1 MKKLLLLPFCLFVC
15 AVTQAANWHPFPFSI
30 SYYSRP
36 VSFASFSGLGVL
48 PANGPL
54 ISGSV
59 VEGIYLDSTYQ
70 ASSNSVRSRSNKFP
84 DGLSWTGYPFS
95 NKMHQTGV
103 LTNAD
108 SSMVIWLNKSYY
120 GVVNDSLVFYPKQNQ
135 IGNASQIQTKTFEN
149 VLGTMDSVLT
159 LTFIGRTFR
168 WSKNFGLI
176 QLQVPGQNANEPI
189 KLIGSPTIEGSWKPF
204 TGKPA
209 LPTVGD
215 EFHCRKF
222 NKGVNLSSEPFC
234 GNPATWSQN
243 LEVRLKVLE
252 YPHQGNTAKMLIEK
266 IVCDSGALTGILYSE
281 IADTSAYLGWLV
293 NSPIFRTPGTYNSN
307 DPTGK
312 SFGYFYDDK
321 GMTSFFLLSEQVFDG
336 WPYIHFFSCGLSA
349 NHLYFDG
356 RPANTDGIC
365 PWETLDLIYP
375 NYIKSQASCTMGTPL
390 PPVTITSVSALSGLR
405 MIQIS
410 PNPATGSVRIQVPGM
425 ELESLSFELIHS
437 NGKTTKGIL
446 NDHQSERTLN
456 LNGFSSGLYILRISN
471 GQETRTEKLIVE

>member
-1 MKKLLLLPFCLFVC
+1 MKKLVLFSFCLLMQFVS
-15 AVTQAANWHPFPFSI
+15 QAANWHPFPFSI

-36 VSFASFSGLGVL
+36 VSFGSFSGLGVV

-54 ISGSV
+54 VSGNV
-59 VEGIYLDSTYQ
+59 VEAIYLDSAIQTTG
-70 ASSNSVRSRSNKFP
+70 NSIRIRSNKFP
-84 DGLSWTGYPFS
+84 DGQSWRGYPFF
-95 NKMHQTGV
+95 NRMHQTGV
-103 LTNAD
+103 FTNTD

-120 GVVNDSLVFYPKQNQ
+120 GEVNDSLVFYPKQNR
-135 IGNASQIQTKTFEN
+135 IGNSSQIQAKTFEN
-149 VLGTMDSVLT
+149 VMGTMDSVLS

-176 QLQVPGQNANEPI
+176 QLEVPGTNANETI
-189 KLIGSPTIEGSWKPF
+189 TLIGSPAIEGSWKPF

-215 EFHCRKF
+215 EFHFRKF

-243 LEVRLKVLE
+243 LEVKLKVLE
-252 YPHQGNTAKMLIEK
+252 YPHQGSAAKMLIEK
-266 IVCDSGALTGILYSE
+266 IVSDSGSQTGILYSE

-293 NSPIFRTPGTYNSN
+293 NTPIFRTPGTYNSN
-307 DPTGK
+307 DPTGMN
-312 SFGYFYDDK
+312 FGYFYDDK
-321 GMTSFFLLSEQVFDG
+321 GMTSFFLLSGQVFDG

-365 PWETLDLIYP
+365 PWETLDLTYP
-375 NYIKSQASCTMGTPL
+375 LYIKSQAGCTMGIPL
-390 PPVTITSVSALSGLR
+390 PPVTITSVSGLSGLQN
-405 MIQIS
+405 MQVS

-425 ELESLSFELIHS
+425 ESESLSFELIHS

-446 NDHQSERTLN
+446 NGHQSERTLD
-456 LNGFSSGLYILRISN
+456 LNGFSSGLYILRLTN
-471 GQETRTEKLIVE
+471 GQETRTEKLVIE